1 MHHMAAG
8 PTVGGLVDSLTET
21 DVGLRA
27 MTRLM
32 PIWALPRLTAL
43 QPTLLMVHQQI
54 KALGRN
60 PIKTQGW
67 DLLLSLFLYPISCH
81 LSLLLRCGYWA

>member
-1 MHHMAAG
+1 MTRWSLVAPARSAGGAMHNMAAG
-8 PTVGGLVDSLTET
+8 PAVGRLVGSQTKTE
-21 DVGLRA
+21 VGHRA

-54 KALGRN
+54 KALGWN
-60 PIKTQGW
+60 
-67 DLLLSLFLYPISCH
+67 
-81 LSLLLRCGYWA
+81 